1 MPPQM
6 QHPQNNL
13 LGKGSLA
20 ITNSEELF
28 FQSKKTKSFQPLQI
42 QSCVRHSRILSKCK
56 FKTKTNQKN
65 TYFINQFLQL
75 REEKEKTTNPKPAH
89 KLAFRLPSM
98 YYSLGH
104 GFIATVLFCFP
115 SLFHRLEVEQRCDF
129 SIAIS
134 SKCNCS
140 CSILLIDFFNLS
152 FVTPVKISWL

>member
-1 MPPQM
+1 MGLAAVHFWVKWDLSALLHFRNTLGLESVNDPLEWKAQTFLGFSGGLQDSATNHWAGMEGKGQRLLQWRQGSWRSQSMPPQM

-65 TYFINQFLQL
+65 TYFINQFL
-75 REEKEKTTNPKPAH
+75 
-89 KLAFRLPSM
+89 
-98 YYSLGH
+98 
-104 GFIATVLFCFP
+104 
-115 SLFHRLEVEQRCDF
+115 
-129 SIAIS
+129 
-134 SKCNCS
+134 
-140 CSILLIDFFNLS
+140 
-152 FVTPVKISWL
+152 